1 MLASTAQLVCSLPA
15 RRQFRVFLCSALL
28 CVLVWMLNR
37 SRESRNLLVSPVLWD
52 AVSLCT
58 TVILTGH
65 YGRYTE
71 PSLAAYLA
79 LSQDH
84 GAGGPATLLSKH
96 NRFSASQLDS
106 SSSCFAYLAR
116 GRALCKQRLS
126 HWITEA
132 LSLAYST
139 KGLASPQGIGA
150 HSTRANS

>member
-15 RRQFRVFLCSALL
+15 RHQFRVFLCSAFGMDAKQKQGKQKST
-28 CVLVWMLNR
+28 VLSCPLRHCFSMHN
-37 SRESRNLLVSPVLWD
+37 SD
-52 AVSLCT
+52 HHD
-58 TVILTGH
+58 H
-65 YGRYTE
+65 YGRYME

-79 LSQDH
+79 LPQGH

-132 LSLAYST
+132 LSPAYST

>member
-1 MLASTAQLVCSLPA
+1 MQCFALRFGMDAKQKQGKQKSTVRSCPL
-15 RRQFRVFLCSALL
+15 RRCFS
-28 CVLVWMLNR
+28 MDN
-37 SRESRNLLVSPVLWD
+37 SD
-52 AVSLCT
+52 HH
-58 TVILTGH
+58 GH
-65 YGRYTE
+65 YGRYME
-71 PSLAAYLA
+71 PSLAAY
-79 LSQDH
+79 H

-132 LSLAYST
+132 LSPAYST